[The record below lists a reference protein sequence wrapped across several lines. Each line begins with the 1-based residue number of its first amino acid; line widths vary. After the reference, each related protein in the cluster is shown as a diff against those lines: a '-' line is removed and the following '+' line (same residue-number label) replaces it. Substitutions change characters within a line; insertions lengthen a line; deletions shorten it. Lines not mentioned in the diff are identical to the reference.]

1 MKTIK
6 LKLAIATTFVMIVG
20 FVVVSIFVGLG
31 MHLLFNYFDYIVY
44 FVAGLFVIGVLVRLW
59 KDIYNEVEKKIEEKG
74 KDKNGEEN
82 RIQCNHN
89 SSGQSSRGT

>member
-6 LKLAIATTFVMIVG
+6 LKLAVATTFVMIVG
-20 FVVVSIFVGLG
+20 FVVVGIFVTLA
-31 MHLLFNYFDYIVY
+31 MHLLFNYFQYIAY

-59 KDIYNEVEKKIEEKG
+59 MDIYDEIEG
-74 KDKNGEEN
+74 KEEENGEED